1 MPVYEYKC
9 KACGATQEV
18 FHRMHGE
25 EAPVCEKCGAKALE
39 RLISLSS
46 FRLTGKGWYTT
57 DYNGKNA
64 STQK

>member
-1 MPVYEYKC
+1 
-9 KACGATQEV
+9 
-18 FHRMHGE
+18 MHGE